1 MANDPFGTRTTLETG
16 STGVEFY
23 SLKTL
28 DENVDGDVFSLPFS
42 IRVMLES
49 LLRNAG
55 GKFVSKEDVEAL
67 AGWPES
73 VGGELAYLPA
83 RVVMQD
89 FTGVPAVVD
98 LAAMRSAMANVG
110 GDPSRINPLVPTD
123 LVIDHSVQVDAFGSP
138 AALQFN
144 AEREFER
151 NRERYEFLKWG
162 QQAFDNFSVVPPATG
177 IIHQV
182 NLEYL
187 AKGVIVKDGVAMPDT
202 LVGTDSHTTM
212 INGLGV
218 LGWGVGG
225 IEAEAVTLGQP
236 YYMLVPEVIGFKLT
250 GALQEGVTATD
261 LVLTVTQMLRS
272 HGVVGKFVE
281 FYGDGLSKLSLPDRA
296 TIANMSPEFGATCTF
311 FPVDTETL
319 RYLRG
324 TGRDEELVDLVE
336 AYSKEQGLW
345 RTDET
350 PEPRFSE
357 TLDLDLESVE
367 ASLAGPRRPQDRV
380 ALDDMQPS
388 FRQALAEMVDP
399 DHPLL
404 GNGREDAYDRAD
416 EESFPASD
424 IPNPDIPVARGGA
437 NEAEGKEGG
446 AVSTGESHTAD
457 DTESFPASDT
467 PAGASGVSNEGR
479 EDPTSSGGPENGKP
493 EAGPT
498 GAITVT
504 VDGEE
509 LHLRH
514 GSAVIAAITS
524 CTNTSNPSVM
534 MGAGLLARRAV
545 EKGLSVAPHVKTSLA
560 PGSKVVTEYLQT
572 SGLLDP
578 LEKLKFDVVGYGCTT
593 CIGNSGPLAEE
604 ISAAVEEND
613 LVVAAVLSG
622 NRNFEGRINPD
633 VRANYLASPPLVVA
647 YALAGTVDIDL
658 SRDPIGEDEGGNP
671 VYLQD
676 IWPSQE
682 EVAREIENALDPE
695 IYKEQYADVYT
706 GNEQWNDVEVPSGD
720 LYEWDSDSTYIQE
733 PSFFKD
739 MGPEAEDLKDIRAA
753 RVLVKV
759 GDSVT
764 TDHISPAG
772 AIPSRMPAGR
782 YLIQKGVDPRDFNSY
797 GSRRGNHEVMVRG
810 TFGNIRLRNQLVE
823 REGGY
828 TLHLPDGEETTIYE
842 ASLKYA
848 EENVPLVVLAGKEY
862 GSGSSRDWA
871 AKGSFL
877 LGVRAVI
884 AESFERI
891 HRSNLIGMGVLPLQ
905 YIDGESAE
913 SLGLTGNESFDI
925 SGLSGLEPGKQLTV
939 KATSDDGE
947 QKEFTVKARVD
958 SPVEVE
964 YLRNGGILQTVLRQ
978 MLKEEG

>member
-1 MANDPFGTRTTLETG
+1 MANDPFGVRTTLETD
-16 STGVEFY
+16 SADVEFY
-23 SLKTL
+23 SLRTL
-28 DENVDGDVFSLPFS
+28 DENVDGDLFSLPFS

-55 GKFVSKEDVEAL
+55 GKFVSKEDVGAL

-98 LAAMRSAMANVG
+98 LAAMRSAMESVG
-110 GDPSRINPLVPTD
+110 GDPGKINPLVPTD

-138 AALQFN
+138 AALRFN

-187 AKGVIVKDGVAMPDT
+187 AKGVIVKDGVAIPDT

-250 GALQEGVTATD
+250 GALREGVTATD

-281 FYGDGLSKLSLPDRA
+281 FYGEGLSKLSLPDRA

-324 TGRDEELVDLVE
+324 TGRDEELVELVE

-357 TLDLDLESVE
+357 MLDLDLESVE

-404 GNGREDAYDRAD
+404 WNGHEDAYNHAD

-424 IPNPDIPVARGGA
+424 TPNPDIPVARGGS
-437 NEAEGKEGG
+437 NGKEGG

-467 PAGASGVSNEGR
+467 PAGTSGVTDEG
-479 EDPTSSGGPENGKP
+479 ESDPTSGGEPENGKP
-493 EAGPT
+493 EAEPT

-509 LHLRH
+509 LYLRH

-534 MGAGLLARRAV
+534 MGAGLLARKAV

-578 LEKLKFDVVGYGCTT
+578 LEQLRFDVVGYGCTT

-658 SRDPIGEDEGGNP
+658 SKNPIGEDRDGNP

-682 EVAREIENALDPE
+682 EVAREIDNALDPE

-706 GNEQWNDVEVPSGD
+706 GNEQWNDVDVPSGD
-720 LYEWDSDSTYIQE
+720 LYEWDPDSTYIQE

-739 MGPEAEDLKDIRAA
+739 MGPEAEDLKDIEGA

-772 AIPSRMPAGR
+772 AIPSKMPAGQ
-782 YLIQKGVDPRDFNSY
+782 YLISKGVDPRDFNSY

-823 REGGY
+823 REGGF
-828 TLHLPDGEETTIYE
+828 TFHLPDGEETTIYE
-842 ASLKYA
+842 ASMRYD

-877 LGVRAVI
+877 LGVKAVI

-905 YIDGESAE
+905 FSNGETPD
-913 SLGLTGNESFDI
+913 SLGLTGHESFDI
-925 SGLSGLEPGKQLTV
+925 VGLAGLEPGKALTV
-939 KATSDDGE
+939 KATSDEGE
-947 QKEFTVKARVD
+947 EKEFQVRARVD

-978 MLKEEG
+978 MLKEED